1 MSSAPKTKPA
11 TVAAYIAAA
20 PPGARPLLRAL
31 RALLRKTAPGAKE
44 VLKWGQPAY
53 ERGRILFSF
62 SAHKTHVN
70 FMPTG
75 PAMAPFTK
83 ELVRFKT
90 GKDTIQLPY
99 GAPLPTALLRRI
111 AAYRLRQVRDS
122 DARWMY

>member
-1 MSSAPKTKPA
+1 MIPPSKPK

-20 PPGARPLLRAL
+20 PPESRPLLREL
-31 RALLRKTAPGAKE
+31 RALLRKAAPKAHE

-53 ERGRILFSF
+53 EQERILFSF
-62 SAHKTHVN
+62 SAHKSHIN

-75 PAMAPFTK
+75 PAMVPFK
-83 ELVRFKT
+83 KDLVRFRT

-99 GAPLPTALLRRI
+99 GAPLPKALLRRI
-111 AAYRLRQVRDS
+111 AAYRLRQVKET